1 MPTVELTTEQV
12 VDLVKQLTPDQKRT
26 ALLALAAEAQQ
37 QRDERMAF
45 AESQLRLL
53 AGQRGQNWDA
63 LSEEEREAFV
73 DLLLHEDR
81 PCRS

>member
-12 VDLVKQLTPDQKRT
+12 VDLVKQLPPDQKRT
-26 ALLALAAEAQQ
+26 ALFALAAEAEQ

-45 AESQLRLL
+45 AESQLRRL
-53 AGQRGQNWDA
+53 AGERGLAWDA
-63 LSEEEREAFV
+63 LSEDEREAFV
-73 DLLLHEDR
+73 DQLLHEDR